1 MLSFYLGVISDEA
14 QRRKFEEVYRAHRQA
29 MFCQAQAILHNEAD
43 AEDAVHAVFLRT
55 ASRHMDR
62 LSAMEDPEDIRNYLL
77 KAVKNTALNEQKRM
91 GRRELSL
98 EDAPELKAIADLKD
112 GDFLGRVTRRAQYVQ
127 VLAAIQALAP
137 IYRDVL
143 YDRFVLDMK
152 APEIAELLDL
162 TVSAVKKRLIR
173 GKKLLLANLNFGEDA
188 IIYDHS

>member
-14 QRRKFEEVYRAHRQA
+14 QRRKFEQVYRAHRQA
-29 MFCQAQAILHNEAD
+29 MFCQALAIVHNEAD

-55 ASRHMDR
+55 AARHMD
-62 LSAMEDPEDIRNYLL
+62 LPSALEDPEDIRNYLL

-91 GRRELSL
+91 GRREVSL
-98 EDAPELKAIADLKD
+98 EAAPELKTIP
-112 GDFLGRVTRRAQYVQ
+112 
-127 VLAAIQALAP
+127 VLAAIEALNP

-152 APEIAELLDL
+152 APEIAELLGL
-162 TVSAVKKRLIR
+162 TVSAVKKQLIR

-188 IIYDHS
+188 IIHDHS

>member
-14 QRRKFEEVYRAHRQA
+14 QRRKFEQVYRAHRQA
-29 MFCQAQAILHNEAD
+29 MFCQAILHNEAD
-43 AEDAVHAVFLRT
+43 AEGTVHAVFLRT
-55 ASRHMDR
+55 AARHMD
-62 LSAMEDPEDIRNYLL
+62 LPSAMEDPEDIRNYLL

-91 GRRELSL
+91 GRREVSL
-98 EDAPELKAIADLKD
+98 EEAPELKAIPDLKD
-112 GDFLGRVTRRAQYVQ
+112 GDFLGRITRRAQEVP
-127 VLAAIQALAP
+127 VLAAIEALNP

-143 YDRFVLDMK
+143 YDRFALDMK
-152 APEIAELLDL
+152 APEIAELLGL

>member
-1 MLSFYLGVISDEA
+1 MKPSAENLNRSIGPIARPCSSRPRPFS
-14 QRRKFEEVYRAHRQA
+14 
-29 MFCQAQAILHNEAD
+29 EAD

-55 ASRHMDR
+55 AARHMDL
-62 LSAMEDPEDIRNYLL
+62 LSATEDPEDIRNYLL

-91 GRRELSL
+91 GRREVSL
-98 EDAPELKAIADLKD
+98 EAAPELKAIPDLQD
-112 GDFLGRVTRRAQYVQ
+112 GDFLGRITRRAQYVQ
-127 VLAAIQALAP
+127 VLAAIEALNP

-152 APEIAELLDL
+152 TPEIAELLGL

-188 IIYDHS
+188 IIHDHS